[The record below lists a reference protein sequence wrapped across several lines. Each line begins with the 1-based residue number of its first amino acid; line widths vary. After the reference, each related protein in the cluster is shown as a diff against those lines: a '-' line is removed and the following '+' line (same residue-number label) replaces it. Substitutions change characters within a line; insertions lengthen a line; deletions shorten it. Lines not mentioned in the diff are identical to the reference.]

1 MQASDPFSKRN
12 PHKSTKK
19 LKEIKEKMIIVKV
32 TEPIDWVN
40 SIIEQEKS
48 NVPIVNLPLP

>member
-1 MQASDPFSKRN
+1 MQANDPCSKRN

-19 LKEIKEKMIIVKV
+19 LKEMKEKKIIAKV
-32 TEPIDWVN
+32 TEPTDWVN

-48 NVPIVNLPLP
+48 NVSIVNLPLP